1 MVVTMN
7 GSPLARPG
15 GFKELQS
22 TTLTRAQ
29 REAEKR
35 KAKKAAEEAKFQKRQ
50 EAIRQQQNREREERR
65 RAREEGAKIVEAQ
78 HEAWEAEQRMREER
92 HRLNVVAGE
101 ELTQSKI
108 YESSIGQTLDTSND
122 WQQKELYRQRAIDEA
137 NEAARQAELKAERE
151 AKDTRARE
159 DLLKRAEADARAKA
173 DRAARIKKEM
183 EDDFK
188 KKKVVE
194 EEKQSELRQRGLEER
209 KKNDEYSEWLAVDHV
224 RTSLEQVNTR
234 ADPSKMHE
242 GGKFRGS
249 PTDFTPGK

>member
-108 YESSIGQTLDTSND
+108 YESSIGETLDTSND
-122 WQQKELYRQRAIDEA
+122 WQQKELYRQRA
-137 NEAARQAELKAERE
+137 AEQHRGSQPQRTPRPYRLYPIRPPTPIHPAQRG
-151 AKDTRARE
+151 R
-159 DLLKRAEADARAKA
+159 
-173 DRAARIKKEM
+173 RAASATQRSSP
-183 EDDFK
+183 
-188 KKKVVE
+188 
-194 EEKQSELRQRGLEER
+194 QS
-209 KKNDEYSEWLAVDHV
+209 
-224 RTSLEQVNTR
+224 SL
-234 ADPSKMHE
+234 S
-242 GGKFRGS
+242 
-249 PTDFTPGK
+249 